1 MSVERLRESEN
12 GRQGEDQH
20 PGARS
25 FFVTETPA
33 DSVESSAPPVVSAD
47 DTVDE
52 IVKAR
57 RSHTPLRYAFIQKS
71 SGDATQ
77 PGPLKSLVNR
87 GSHRALLLYLLALT
101 KTSAKPWHTT
111 LAAQVW
117 ARALDIEGCDTP
129 AAATSIS
136 KALRRLE
143 ELRLIQRSRNGRRT
157 RIHILK
163 EDGSGEGYEHPG
175 KVKHRYLRLPTAFWQ
190 AAGPEGKRWYRA
202 LTLPEIAMLLI
213 ALSRSDDLR
222 LPLEKAPDWYGIS
235 ADTASR
241 GFGGLVGH
249 GLLTVRKEYKVAPL
263 SAVGYTA
270 NHIYTVQEPF
280 IITDDADKADDT

>member
-1 MSVERLRESEN
+1 M
-12 GRQGEDQH
+12 
-20 PGARS
+20 
-25 FFVTETPA
+25 TETPA
-33 DSVESSAPPVVSAD
+33 DSVEGSAPPVITAD

-52 IVKAR
+52 IVAKAR

-71 SGDATQ
+71 SGNITE

-143 ELRLIQRSRNGRRT
+143 ELKLIQRSRNGRRT

-175 KVKHRYLRLPTAFWQ
+175 KVKHRYLRLPSAFWQ
-190 AAGPEGKRWYRA
+190 AGPEGERWYRV
-202 LTLPEIAMLLI
+202 LSLPEIAMLLI
-213 ALSRSDDLR
+213 ALSRSGDLR
-222 LPLEKAPDWYGIS
+222 LPLQRVPAWYGIS

-241 GFGGLVGH
+241 GFGGLVDR
-249 GLLTVRKEYKVAPL
+249 GLLTVRKEFKAAPL
-263 SAVGYTA
+263 SPVGYTA
-270 NHIYTVQEPF
+270 FNIYTVQPPF
-280 IITDDADKADDT
+280 IITAEDDKADDVDKADDA